1 MNMRSW
7 LIPSLLIALPA
18 ALLLGASS
26 PTERAPSFGTPAEVA
41 PVPGMDVLP
50 VLQRA
55 QDIGAADGS
64 QLLTLAVSM
73 PFAHPEE
80 MQAFVDGVSNPHSPT
95 YRQFITPEEVGER
108 FGLPTSQVQ
117 QVADYLQASG
127 FTITLVAK
135 THLSVLASCTVA
147 QAESAFHTT
156 IRAYSLVP
164 QDLVEPSRFIANSTR

>member
-1 MNMRSW
+1 MRSW

-26 PTERAPSFGTPAEVA
+26 PAGRAPSSPLSVAEVA

-117 QVADYLQASG
+117 QVA
-127 FTITLVAK
+127 
-135 THLSVLASCTVA
+135 
-147 QAESAFHTT
+147 
-156 IRAYSLVP
+156 
-164 QDLVEPSRFIANSTR
+164 